1 MVVLTAALISGCGTG
16 TPYGAEPE
24 GSMAPSLQ
32 ASEPTPAEAQSGLSV
47 SLEHMRPNEV
57 SLEEFSSGL
66 VRQANQGGAAA
77 QYMTALYSR
86 WGLQA
91 RQGAVQWA
99 QADVDG
105 DGTEEVITTFTGI
118 DRGAVLVLYRQGDGF
133 KVDQTEQP
141 GPNLRSVTLYGVKDI
156 AGDGRPEIIWAA
168 ADAPISHVFVSTW
181 RPGRFEQMNGE
192 IRVGKL
198 LDLKVEDRALLLR
211 SGVGGAIGSGRPGDI
226 RLRTHRYQLADGAFK
241 LVEQRLDPS
250 PYGIHKLQDGMLAE
264 HFGHLETAALA
275 YREAMEPER
284 LASPLVKGA
293 DGATIPS
300 ENAQFANAVRATA
313 RFRLGLI
320 SLRQGRT
327 EEVQQLLR
335 DASGPFSALPGVL
348 AQARDAD
355 SACTAAVSWAETDP
369 DFQEAQKSP
378 LGHTWNELAPES
390 LCQTLSYF
398 PAH

>member
-1 MVVLTAALISGCGTG
+1 
-16 TPYGAEPE
+16 
-24 GSMAPSLQ
+24 MAPSPR
-32 ASEPTPAEAQSGLSV
+32 ASEPAPAEAQSGSIV
-47 SLEHMRPNEV
+47 SLENMRPNEL
-57 SLEEFSSGL
+57 SLEAFSRGL
-66 VRQANQGGAAA
+66 LHQANQGGAVA
-77 QYMTALYSR
+77 QYLTDLYSR

-91 RQGAVQWA
+91 RQSAVLWE
-99 QADVDG
+99 QADLDG
-105 DGTEEVITTFTGI
+105 DGTEELITAFTGV
-118 DRGAVLVLYRQGDGF
+118 DGGDVTGAVLVLYRQGDGF

-141 GPNLRSVTLYGVKDI
+141 GPNLRSVTLYGVTDI
-156 AGDGRPEIIWAA
+156 TGDGSPEIIWAA

-192 IRVGKL
+192 IKVGKL

-226 RLRTHRYQLADGAFK
+226 RLRIHRYQLTDGAFK
-241 LVEQRLDPS
+241 LVEQRLEPS

-275 YREAMEPER
+275 YREAMEPDR
-284 LASPLVKGA
+284 MASPPAKGA

-300 ENAQFANAVRATA
+300 ENARFADAVRATA

-320 SLRQGRT
+320 SLRQDRT

-335 DASGPFSALPGVL
+335 DASGPFSALPGAL

-355 SACTAAVSWAETDP
+355 SACTAAVNWAEAHQ
-369 DFQEAQKSP
+369 DFQEARKSP
-378 LGHTWNELAPES
+378 LGYTWNELAPES

-398 PAH
+398 PAR